1 MDSVDIG
8 LAIVGSVLS
17 VLSGY
22 LLYRLKVRDEANVE
36 LEKRVAK
43 LELSEAASSSAKEDL
58 QELKKDLKE
67 LIGSVTNL
75 RIEMARM
82 SKGDKDGA

>member
-67 LIGSVTNL
+67 LIVSVTNL

>member
-1 MDSVDIG
+1 MDDVVTYVIYT
-8 LAIVGSVLS
+8 VL
-17 VLSGY
+17 GGFIAY
-22 LLYRLKVRDEANVE
+22 LWRRLEKRDEGSVE

-67 LIGSVTNL
+67 LIASVTNL
-75 RIEMARM
+75 RIEMAGI
-82 SKGDKDGA
+82 SKGNKENG

>member
-1 MDSVDIG
+1 MDSANIVTYVIYTG
-8 LAIVGSVLS
+8 LAGFIA
-17 VLSGY
+17 Y
-22 LLYRLKVRDEANVE
+22 LWRKLEKRDESNVE

-67 LIGSVTNL
+67 LIVSVTNL
-75 RIEMARM
+75 RIEMAGL
-82 SKGDKDGA
+82 SKGSKENG

>member
-1 MDSVDIG
+1 MDSQEIVTYVVYAG
-8 LAIVGSVLS
+8 LGGFIA
-17 VLSGY
+17 Y
-22 LLYRLKVRDEANVE
+22 LWRKLEKRDEYNVE

-67 LIGSVTNL
+67 LITSVTNL
-75 RIEMARM
+75 RIEMAGL
-82 SKGDKDGA
+82 SKGNKENG

>member
-1 MDSVDIG
+1 MTTEEIVTYVVYAG
-8 LAIVGSVLS
+8 LGGLIA
-17 VLSGY
+17 Y
-22 LLYRLKVRDEANVE
+22 LWRRLEKRDESAVE

-67 LIGSVTNL
+67 LITSVTNL
-75 RIEMARM
+75 RIEMAGL
-82 SKGDKDGA
+82 SKGNKENG